1 MHFCTIYEI
10 IFLVG
15 GPWKSNVGLEKSSKN
30 GCVFFVWTLE
40 NVARSLFNEVS
51 GQIFQLVEISSIQC
65 RVKVPQLIYSV
76 VSNTGYFWI
85 DPNLG
90 CPADAIRV
98 YCNFTAGGE
107 TCVPPSRD
115 TVVFL
120 FCIFSSSNKL
130 YDHLTAALI
139 IVFFLSISTS
149 KRSM

>member
-1 MHFCTIYEI
+1 MS
-10 IFLVG
+10 
-15 GPWKSNVGLEKSSKN
+15 GP
-30 GCVFFVWTLE
+30 
-40 NVARSLFNEVS
+40 
-51 GQIFQLVEISSIQC
+51 IFQLVEISSTLC

-139 IVFFLSISTS
+139 IIFFCCRFLRVNVRCS
-149 KRSM
+149 KYTMKCTPINWKGTKIVRLINAENFLFKKHTKSFFIRD